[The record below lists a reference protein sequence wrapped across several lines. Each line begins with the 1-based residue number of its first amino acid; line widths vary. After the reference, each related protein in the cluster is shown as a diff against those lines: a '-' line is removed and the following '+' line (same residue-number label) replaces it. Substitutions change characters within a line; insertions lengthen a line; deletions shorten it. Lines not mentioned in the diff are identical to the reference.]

1 MVLKLCEH
9 HPATTRF
16 LLAVEEGIQSIWMCT
31 EGNSG
36 ITVAPETLKR
46 LTVIIQSS
54 NRAQFLILKR
64 LRDAHSTAT
73 DR

>member
-1 MVLKLCEH
+1 MVLKLCKH
-9 HPATTRF
+9 HPAATRF
-16 LLAVEEGIQSIWMCT
+16 LLAVEEGIQSIEMHT